1 MRRIILASHGKL
13 AEGMKDAAKLITG
26 DLAETIETYC
36 LMPGSAPLDYAT
48 QLQEEI
54 TNNQDV
60 EFVIVTDLYGASVC
74 SAMYPL
80 TFYPNVKLFT
90 GLSLPIVLN
99 LLLSYTEQ
107 LNPSSIEEILQESK
121 EGIKFIVAQSNAEQV
136 ENDF

>member
-36 LMPGSAPLDYAT
+36 LLPGNTPLDYAA

-54 TNNQDV
+54 MNNQDT
-60 EFVIVTDLYGASVC
+60 EFVIVADLYGASVC

-80 TFYPNVKLFT
+80 TLHSNVKLFT

-107 LNPSSIEEILQESK
+107 LNPKSIEEIVQESK
-121 EGIKFIVAQSNAEQV
+121 EGIKYITTQSDVEQV

>member
-1 MRRIILASHGKL
+1 
-13 AEGMKDAAKLITG
+13 
-26 DLAETIETYC
+26 
-36 LMPGSAPLDYAT
+36 
-48 QLQEEI
+48 
-54 TNNQDV
+54 
-60 EFVIVTDLYGASVC
+60 
-74 SAMYPL
+74 MYPL

-107 LNPSSIEEILQESK
+107 LNPSSIQEILQESK